1 MNKNSFTY
9 ASPIV
14 KKETVEEYHDRH
26 GWVTVCPPGQAKGSN
41 LSAVRRWKSDTKRS
55 RIRDHRNPLV
65 PLNIP
70 N

>member
-9 ASPIV
+9 TSPIV
-14 KKETVEEYHDRH
+14 KIETVEEYLYRD
-26 GWVTVCPPGQAKGSN
+26 GAVTVCQPGRAKGSN

-55 RIRDHRNPLV
+55 RIRDHRNPLA